1 MVSPLVPGED
11 FKAVITQP
19 AMASRSKME
28 VDLDD
33 GGSTPE
39 DVMDLDTAA
48 VRKEP
53 CGAVIFI

>member
-1 MVSPLVPGED
+1 
-11 FKAVITQP
+11 
-19 AMASRSKME
+19 MASRTKME

-53 CGAVIFI
+53 WSFYLFF